1 LDPRWEIVTVAQVAF
16 TESSSDGRFVAKV
29 YAEIEAYD
37 GTRIGYR
44 YQVGVE
50 HGKAVLEG
58 AIPKVEAWASMDY
71 LDMNGVHIEME
82 PEVGYTNVYL
92 LPGLYEFFP
101 DLPSTVEIKEGAEM
115 LALGGLYLTLGL
127 DTPDVWLP
135 VPWPEV
141 TQEGEEAV
149 NAALQAHYD
158 DCAVGAVSEGC
169 PFAFPED
176 SERELALAPGAV
188 WEVTTYPKVEA
199 EQLWYEFGLG
209 YMLLTAV
216 PGEARAQVEITEDG
230 ATRTALVSCPIW
242 VDGLYAE
249 LDDDGGASVNDD
261 SDMAEDHCRAVVEV
275 D

>member
-1 LDPRWEIVTVAQVAF
+1 
-16 TESSSDGRFVAKV
+16 VAKV